1 MESLSSGIEELLCA
15 DVPRSY
21 TRIQTFPNHTSRICN
36 TGLVFEPD
44 PSPERRK
51 PWQRSSRVRWTRS
64 AHEDTNWEAN
74 SSNET
79 CSPREADSAC
89 RDWSKHVMRQPS
101 ARKHRSQASSL
112 ILENPPRP
120 NQKKQESQDS
130 GHFNELCKGSSTTFP
145 FSLPIY
151 TGSCSGHPHRKKILP
166 IASKWGWDWRSH
178 SYQKTLFCQYC
189 PTSWALQL
197 YINI

>member
-15 DVPRSY
+15 DAPRSY
-21 TRIQTFPNHTSRICN
+21 TRIQTFPNHTARICN

-51 PWQRSSRVRWTRS
+51 PWQRSSRVRWTLS

-89 RDWSKHVMRQPS
+89 RDWSKHVMRQPN

-120 NQKKQESQDS
+120 NQKKRNPKTLATLTSYVRGPPQHSHLVCQFTQEVAQDILTGKRFCRS
-130 GHFNELCKGSSTTFP
+130 HPNEDGIGGLTPIRRLYSVSTAQLRELCNYK
-145 FSLPIY
+145 
-151 TGSCSGHPHRKKILP
+151 
-166 IASKWGWDWRSH
+166 
-178 SYQKTLFCQYC
+178 
-189 PTSWALQL
+189 
-197 YINI
+197 